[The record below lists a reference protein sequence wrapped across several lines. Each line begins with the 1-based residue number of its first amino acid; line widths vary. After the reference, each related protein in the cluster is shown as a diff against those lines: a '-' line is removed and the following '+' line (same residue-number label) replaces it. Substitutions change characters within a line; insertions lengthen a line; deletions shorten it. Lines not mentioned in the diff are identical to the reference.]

1 MSYQIVYGSE
11 KKPPEHPGKHSLR
24 TSLAAGILL
33 IVLVGTLRFTGIGTM
48 LWQKLIP
55 GDPEVTTAA
64 FQNMTEYLRNGRS
77 ISDAVVVF
85 CETVIE
91 GAQLG

>member
-11 KKPPEHPGKHSLR
+11 KKPQKQPGKHSLR
-24 TSLAAGILL
+24 TGLTAGIIL
-33 IVLVGTLRFTGIGTM
+33 IALMGVLRFTGIGTM
-48 LWQKLIP
+48 LWQKMIP
-55 GDPEVTTAA
+55 GDPEITTAA
-64 FQNMTEYLRNGRS
+64 FENMTEYLRNGRS

-85 CETVIE
+85 CQTVIE